1 MTETSPAKG
10 RVWTLSI
17 MAPCEWILANR
28 NSAHHRYT
36 RSRLT
41 RKWRQAVVD
50 CCKTGGLPNGD
61 NRLEL
66 IDVAAIARFR
76 GRAPVIDRENLR
88 PTLKAAIDGLTPAK
102 KIRRE
107 GHTIHVPGWG
117 LIPDD
122 NDEHLAAGTDIRIGD
137 PLPKFVWEGHP
148 GLLIITITELIPANA
163 LF

>member
-107 GHTIHVPGWG
+107 GHTIHVP
-117 LIPDD
+117 
-122 NDEHLAAGTDIRIGD
+122 EIGRAH
-137 PLPKFVWEGHP
+137 V
-148 GLLIITITELIPANA
+148 
-163 LF
+163 